1 MKLFPII
8 VALTLILV
16 FGACK
21 KTQEDLTPPFI
32 TILSPSEGART
43 TFSDSISIEAFIEDE
58 ELSRVTVLLRQFNGT
73 APCCPV
79 LNESSS
85 PATSSFRYNTV
96 LAPQASGP
104 YLLTVSAVDL
114 AGNESEVQLGF
125 TVE

>member
-1 MKLFPII
+1 MKLYSTITVFF
-8 VALTLILV
+8 AFLSILS
-16 FGACK
+16 CK
-21 KTQEDLTPPFI
+21 KADTDLTPPVI

-43 TFSDSISIEAFIEDE
+43 TFSDSISIEAFVEDE
-58 ELSRVTVLLRQFNGT
+58 ELSSVTVLLRQFNG
-73 APCCPV
+73 AVPCCPV

-85 PATSSFRYNTV
+85 PTSSNFLFNTV

>member
-1 MKLFPII
+1 MKFHSTI
-8 VALTLILV
+8 VVFSAFLAILS
-16 FGACK
+16 CK
-21 KTQEDLTPPFI
+21 KADEDITPPFI

-43 TFSDSISIEAFIEDE
+43 TFADSIYIEAFIEDE

-85 PATSSFRYNTV
+85 PATSSFRYSTV
-96 LAPQASGP
+96 LEPQASGP
-104 YLLTVSAVDL
+104 YLLTVSAVDV